1 MSERH
6 REPYDSVLDLI
17 GWTPM
22 VRLSSVT
29 DGARTPLYAK
39 CEFMNPGGSIKDRI
53 GLAMLEA
60 AERDGSLKP
69 GGTIVEA
76 TGGNTGLALAMA
88 ASLKGYR
95 CICTMPDKMSGEKV
109 KLLRAFG
116 AEVIITPTAVPPDHP
131 DHYLQKARSITAE
144 TPGAVMADQ
153 FYNQANPD
161 AHYDTPGREI
171 WEQSG
176 GRVTHFVDSAG
187 PGGTIIGE
195 CAHHKE
201 REWSVR
207 HVGAERAV

>member
-1 MSERH
+1 MSKRH
-6 REPYDSVLDLI
+6 QKAYDSVLDLI
-17 GWTPM
+17 GWTPI

-88 ASLKGYR
+88 ASIKGYR
-95 CICTMPDKMSGEKV
+95 CICAMPDKMSTEKA

-131 DHYLQKARSITAE
+131 DHYLQQARSIAAE

-153 FYNQANPD
+153 LVAP
-161 AHYDTPGREI
+161 
-171 WEQSG
+171 
-176 GRVTHFVDSAG
+176 VDS
-187 PGGTIIGE
+187 
-195 CAHHKE
+195 
-201 REWSVR
+201 
-207 HVGAERAV
+207 